1 MAIRQDI
8 SALFADPFEV
18 AIAQAYSSL
27 GKSGPTALERR
38 DRRA

>member
-27 GKSGPTALERR
+27 GNQAQRP
-38 DRRA
+38 